1 MDDFIGELL
10 DRLDASGQNFSQR
23 AYEALSQDLEPLLR
37 VLFIVAVLFYGVQLF
52 LGTSRLSVAEVIG
65 RLARV
70 MIIFIIVTSWANF
83 NSLVYEWITTVPE
96 DAGRAILAA
105 SATGVTEPTNGLS
118 QIWKAANVAAAAFS
132 EQAGYLSVLPAMIGM
147 IIMLFAG
154 IFVAIALGILVLAK
168 VILWVLLGTA
178 PIFIACIFFDATR
191 NYAVGWLNQTLL
203 YAMIPLFVYV
213 IAAFLISAMDPELTK
228 IDQISGD
235 RELKLSDLAA
245 FVMLCAAGAFV
256 LFQVQSLAQGIAG
269 GLSAPIGARSRQL
282 ATRGIFWSRE
292 AVGQSARQTRAAVH
306 RVQARLHSPR
316 QDGAG
321 AAMQRAITSNGM
333 PRQT

>member
-10 DRLDASGQNFSQR
+10 DRIDASGENFSQR
-23 AYEALSQDLEPLLR
+23 AYEALGQDIEPLLR
-37 VLFIVAVLFYGVQLF
+37 VLFIVAVLFYGVHLF

-105 SATGVTEPTNGLS
+105 SATGVTEPTHGLS
-118 QIWKAANVAAAAFS
+118 QIWKTANVAAAAFS
-132 EQAGYLSVLPAMIGM
+132 EQAGYLSVLPALIGL
-147 IIMLFAG
+147 IIMVFAG
-154 IFVAIALGILVLAK
+154 LFVAVALGILVLAK
-168 VILWVLLGTA
+168 VVLWVLLGTA
-178 PIFIACIFFDATR
+178 PIFISCFFFDSTR
-191 NYAVGWLNQTLL
+191 GYAMGWLNQSLL
-203 YAMIPLFVYV
+203 YAIIPLFVYV
-213 IAAFLISAMDPELTK
+213 IAAFLIAAMEPELTK

-235 RELKLSDLAA
+235 RELTLSDFAA
-245 FVMLCAAGAFV
+245 FIMLCLAGSFV
-256 LFQVQSLAQGIAG
+256 LIQVQSLAQGIAG
-269 GLSAPIGARSRQL
+269 GLATPIGPRSRQL
-282 ATRGIFWSRE
+282 TTRGVWWGRE
-292 AVGQSARQTRAAVH
+292 AIGQSARQTQAAVD

-321 AAMQRAITSNGM
+321 ASMQRAITSNGT